1 MRIIGKDN
9 NQTENEWIKEKEEL
23 LERQKSL
30 EGQRD
35 KVEEQKKK
43 NIENALKKERA
54 KVQGKIQ
61 ILNWLEIWLI
71 AQRNILVKIKH
82 IYISNVGV

>member
-71 AQRNILVKIKH
+71 AQRNILVKI
-82 IYISNVGV
+82 N